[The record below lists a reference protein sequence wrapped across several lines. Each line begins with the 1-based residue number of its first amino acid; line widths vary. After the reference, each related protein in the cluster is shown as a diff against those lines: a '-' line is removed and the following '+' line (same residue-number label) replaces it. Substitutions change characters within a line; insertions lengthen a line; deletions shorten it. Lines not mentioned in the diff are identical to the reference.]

1 MSLGKRIAERS
12 YQLFLKRG
20 GKHGYH
26 QQDWLQAEKEIR
38 AEMKGATV
46 TPKKEV
52 AKTAAKP
59 AVKAAAKPKKAAKAA
74 KKSKK

>member
-1 MSLGKRIAERS
+1 MGDQTLAKKVAERA

-26 QQDWLQAEKEIR
+26 QQDWLQAEKEMR
-38 AEMKGATV
+38 VAESKV
-46 TPKKEV
+46 TS
-52 AKTAAKP
+52 KP
-59 AVKAAAKPKKAAKAA
+59 AKAAAVAEKSKKVKA